1 MNFLKIGVFL
11 VPTITC
17 LALDLLTKSLAF
29 DYFDE
34 VQNSVE
40 LLDGFLY
47 FSRAINTGV
56 AFGMLQGHNHLMSV
70 TVGLMAIGIPIY
82 AYTQRKEGN
91 LFTFA
96 MGMVYGGAL
105 GNLYDRW
112 TIAHVRDFID
122 VRFGDMHFP
131 VFNGA
136 DAFICIGVALL
147 FIQSWLS
154 TTQKPRS

>member
-1 MNFLKIGVFL
+1 MNLFKLGAFV
-11 VPTITC
+11 VPTTLC
-17 LALDLLTKSLAF
+17 LALDLLTKKLTF
-29 DYFDE
+29 EYFDK
-34 VQNSVE
+34 VQDSVE

-70 TVGLMAIGIPIY
+70 VVGLMAIGIPIY
-82 AYTQRKEGN
+82 AYTQRKEGY
-91 LFTFA
+91 LFTLA
-96 MGMVYGGAL
+96 IGMVYGGAL

-122 VRFGDMHFP
+122 VRFGEMHFP

-136 DAFICIGVALL
+136 DAFICIGVTLL
-147 FIQSWLS
+147 FFQSWLS
-154 TTQKPRS
+154 SIQKNRS